1 MKNVIAIGAG
11 ADVAVDSAD
20 VVLMNSKLS
29 DVCSAIRLSRHTLTN
44 IKENLFWAFF
54 YNAVLIPL
62 ACGVLYIPFNVLM
75 NPMYGSA
82 AMSLS
87 SVSVVLNALRL
98 NLVKLGN
105 NKTENK
111 KSEVRVMK
119 ENKTIVYI
127 DGMMCDHCKKRVTE
141 AFKSIGV
148 TADVDVKKKRATFG
162 EANVSDEE
170 IKAAIEAAGYTVKKI
185 ER

>member
-1 MKNVIAIGAG
+1 MLIKNDLRDAVGAVRLG
-11 ADVAVDSAD
+11 KAVMRN
-20 VVLMNSKLS
+20 V
-29 DVCSAIRLSRHTLTN
+29 
-44 IKENLFWAFF
+44 KENLCWAFF

-62 ACGVLYIPFNVLM
+62 ACGVLYIPFGVLM

-98 NLVKLGN
+98 NFVKLGN

-162 EANVSDEE
+162 EAAASDEE